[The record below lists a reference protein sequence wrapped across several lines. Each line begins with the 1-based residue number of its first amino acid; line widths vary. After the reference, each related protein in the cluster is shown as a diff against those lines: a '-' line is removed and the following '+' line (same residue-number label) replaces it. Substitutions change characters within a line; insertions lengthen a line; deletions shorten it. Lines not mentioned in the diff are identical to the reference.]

1 MLRSLLFTPGNVPK
15 KLGKLSGCGAD
26 AVILDLE
33 DTVPPAEKALAR
45 SYIAGA
51 LSSIRG
57 PRRYVRVN
65 AWPTGFTEEDLE
77 VVVKSE
83 LEGIV
88 LPKVESRADLE
99 KAHRTLGGLEAREK
113 LPRGSIEV
121 LPIVETAL
129 GLWHLDEIA
138 FNTPRVKRLSF
149 GAGDFMRDIGTTF
162 TPSLWSAEG
171 TELLYAR
178 SRIVV
183 ASRAAGLEPPLDTV
197 YLDIRNLDGLEAEG
211 RLARQLGFQGKMAIH
226 PDQVPVLNRIFAP
239 RPEEIAYAR
248 KVVEAFERAEQTGTA
263 SLAVDGAFVD
273 YPIVA
278 KARWLLEVAKKAGL
292 A

>member
-1 MLRSLLFTPGNVPK
+1 MLFTPGNVPK
-15 KLGKLSGCGAD
+15 KLGKLSECGAD
-26 AVILDLE
+26 GVILDLE
-33 DTVPPAEKALAR
+33 DTVPPAEKGLAR
-45 SYIAGA
+45 SYVAGA
-51 LSSIRG
+51 LSGVRG
-57 PRRYVRVN
+57 PRRYARVN

-77 VVVKSE
+77 AVVGAD
-83 LEGIV
+83 LDGIV

-99 KAHRTLGGLEAREK
+99 RAHRTLSGLEAREA
-113 LPRGSIEV
+113 LPRGSVEV

-129 GLWHLDEIA
+129 GLWRLEEIA
-138 FNTPRVKRLSF
+138 FDAPRVKRLSF

-162 TPSLWSAEG
+162 GPSLWSAAG

-178 SRIVV
+178 SRLVV
-183 ASRAAGLEPPLDTV
+183 ASRAAGLEPPIDTV
-197 YLDIRNLDGLEAEG
+197 YLEIRNLDGLEAES
-211 RLARQLGFQGKMAIH
+211 RHARQLGFQGKMAIH
-226 PDQVPVLNRIFAP
+226 PDQVPVLNRAFAP
-239 RPEEIAYAR
+239 LPEEIAHAR
-248 KVVEAFERAEQTGTA
+248 KVVEAFERAEKTGTA